1 MKVSVSHIKGMHF
14 EGEGSSKL
22 RTQIDSNVT
31 SGGSGYGS
39 SPMELV
45 LMALGGC
52 SGMDVVLIL
61 EKMRVTFDRM
71 EIAIVGDRSAE
82 NPRVFTDI
90 ELNYRFW
97 GENLPEKKIQRAIQL
112 SMEKYCS
119 VANMLDKAVNITY
132 KIELS

>member
-1 MKVSVSHIKGMHF
+1 MKVTVSHIKGIHF

-22 RTQIDSNVT
+22 RTQMDQNIT

-39 SPMELV
+39 SPMELI

-52 SGMDVVLIL
+52 TGMDVVLIL
-61 EKMRVTFDRM
+61 EKMKVTFDRM
-71 EIAIVGDRSAE
+71 EIIIVGERNSGT
-82 NPRVFTDI
+82 PLVFTDI
-90 ELNYRFW
+90 ELIYKFW

-112 SMEKYCS
+112 SMEKYSS

-132 KIELS
+132 RLDLS

>member
-1 MKVSVSHIKGMHF
+1 MKVTVSHIKGVHF

-22 RTQIDSNVT
+22 RTQMDQNIT

-39 SPMELV
+39 SPMELI

-52 SGMDVVLIL
+52 TGMDVVLIL
-61 EKMRVTFDRM
+61 EKMQVTFERL
-71 EIAIVGDRSAE
+71 EIVIVGERNSDT
-82 NPRVFTDI
+82 PPVFTDI
-90 ELNYRFW
+90 ELTYKFL

-112 SMEKYCS
+112 SIEKYSS

-132 KIELS
+132 RIELS